1 MIGGM
6 TFSQTKGFGT
16 MRTTTTLLAACAA
29 AAVLA
34 AAPAAFGQTP
44 GQTTPG
50 ILNPSHIRLQNQNLG
65 QRLPGRIVASGI
77 ARADTIRP
85 EPLEIIPITE
95 EDAPSIK
102 SALFAET
109 LTQLF
114 QDLNAS
120 IVLFQNQLLRRAGRS
135 TVALP
140 SLGSGFDLG
149 GLLDSLTGN

>member
-1 MIGGM
+1 
-6 TFSQTKGFGT
+6 
-16 MRTTTTLLAACAA
+16 MRTIKTTLVACSLAFVFAGAS
-29 AAVLA
+29 
-34 AAPAAFGQTP
+34 AAFGQTP
-44 GQTTPG
+44 GLTSPG
-50 ILNPSHIRLQNQNLG
+50 ILNPSHVRLQSENLG

-77 ARADTIRP
+77 ARAATIRP
-85 EPLEIIPITE
+85 RPLTIIEITE

-114 QDLNAS
+114 ADLNTS

-140 SLGSGFDLG
+140 NVGGLDLG
-149 GLLDSLTGN
+149 GLLGSLTGN